1 MSVLSVYHQNRP
13 EQPLK
18 VLTHHDDI
26 AATLAEAGV
35 RLERLDARA
44 TLDADAGPDEVLL
57 AYRPQIDRL
66 QAERDFASA
75 DVLRVTGNDRQQNEL
90 RARFL
95 EEHRH
100 AEDEVRFI
108 VAGRGLFSLRFGE
121 LVYAVL
127 CEKGDLLTV
136 PAGIRHW
143 LDMGEH
149 PHLVAIRLFRNSEGW
164 SAEFTGDDIAS
175 RFPRLE
181 D

>member
-1 MSVLSVYHQNRP
+1 YHCRTHAGPADVKTGESARIPTPVSGESYMSVLSVYHQNRP

-26 AATLAEAGV
+26 AATLAEAEV
-35 RLERLDARA
+35 RFEHLDARA
-44 TLDADAGPDEVLL
+44 ALAADASPEEGL
-57 AYRPQIDRL
+57 AACRPQIDGL

-108 VAGRGLFSLRFGE
+108 VAGRGLF
-121 LVYAVL
+121 
-127 CEKGDLLTV
+127 
-136 PAGIRHW
+136 
-143 LDMGEH
+143 
-149 PHLVAIRLFRNSEGW
+149 
-164 SAEFTGDDIAS
+164 
-175 RFPRLE
+175 
-181 D
+181 

>member
-26 AATLAEAGV
+26 AATLAEVEV

-44 TLDADAGPDEVLL
+44 ALAADASPEEVLA

-66 QAERDFASA
+66 QAERDYATA
-75 DVLRVTGNDRQQNEL
+75 DVLRVTGNDRQQDAL
-90 RARFL
+90 RARFF

-100 AEDEVRFI
+100 AEDEVRFV
-108 VAGRGLFSLRFGE
+108 VAGRGLFNLRLGE

-136 PAGIRHW
+136 PAGVRHW

-149 PHLVAIRLFRNSEGW
+149 PHFVTIRLFRNSEGW